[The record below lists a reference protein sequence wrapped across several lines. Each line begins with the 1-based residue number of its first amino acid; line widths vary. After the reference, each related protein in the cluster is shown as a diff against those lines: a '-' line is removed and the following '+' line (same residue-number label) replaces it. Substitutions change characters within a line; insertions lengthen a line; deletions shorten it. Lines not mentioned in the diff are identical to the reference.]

1 MTTTVNEIA
10 PGVHRLSTFHP
21 EFGIQFNQF
30 LVVDDEPFLMH
41 TGMRRMFAATRDA
54 VARVIDP
61 ARLRWLGF
69 SHFESDGGAL
79 NEWLRLAPEAQP
91 VWSFV
96 GATVTVDGGRALLD
110 LAAVIAEVLGSSG
123 AATPLR

>member
-1 MTTTVNEIA
+1 
-10 PGVHRLSTFHP
+10 
-21 EFGIQFNQF
+21 
-30 LVVDDEPFLMH
+30 MH
-41 TGMRRMFAATRDA
+41 TGMRRMFTSTLSGVRQVMDA
-54 VARVIDP
+54 G
-61 ARLRWLGF
+61 RLRWLGF